1 MTMRKYLCIALM
13 LLVVAVNSHAQHGKR
28 FDYEKFKTEMIN
40 FIVAEAE
47 LTAAQEQKFRPVCE
61 VMLSQ
66 KRTLFK
72 RLRETNK
79 ATYTTNEEYKN
90 AIRTIDKLELDMK
103 SLEKTYH
110 NQLLRLLPANKVFLI
125 MRAESKFHRQAFRK
139 AAAK

>member
-1 MTMRKYLCIALM
+1 MRKYLCIALM

-90 AIRTIDKLELDMK
+90 
-103 SLEKTYH
+103 
-110 NQLLRLLPANKVFLI
+110 LRLLPANKVFLI
-125 MRAESKFHRQAFRK
+125 MRAESRFHRQAFRK